1 MELGL
6 NGKVVVITGGATGI
20 GLSAALA
27 FAAEGAKV
35 AICGRREAKLCQV
48 AEMFTQK
55 GYPCYTR
62 MADASVEQDLEEFA
76 ASVCNH
82 YGKIDIW
89 INNAGVTTKSRLA
102 ELSGDEFDTVMR
114 LNLKSVFLGTK
125 IAARYMRGG
134 GVVLNASSFASV
146 IPSAGNGAYAAAK
159 AAVTSLT
166 RTFAAELAPAGI
178 RVNAYIP
185 GMIVTDMSRERI
197 EAVGAELTAQIAL
210 HRLGQPDDIAPALLF
225 LASDAARYI
234 TGTAVDIS
242 GGKFTVQN
250 PNAPWSW

>member
-27 FAAEGAKV
+27 FAAEGANL
-35 AICGRREAKLCQV
+35 AICGRRQAKLCET
-48 AEMFTQK
+48 AELFAQK
-55 GYPCYTR
+55 GYPCFT
-62 MADASVEQDLEEFA
+62 MVADASEERDLEEFA
-76 ASVCNH
+76 ASVCNQ
-82 YGKIDIW
+82 YGGIDIW
-89 INNAGVTTKSRLA
+89 INNAGVTTKARLA
-102 ELSGDEFDTVMR
+102 ELSGEEFDTVMR

-125 IAARYMRGG
+125 IASRYMREG

-197 EAVGAELTAQIAL
+197 ENVGAELTAQIAL

-242 GGKFTVQN
+242 GGKFAVQN
-250 PNAPWSW
+250 PNAPWNW